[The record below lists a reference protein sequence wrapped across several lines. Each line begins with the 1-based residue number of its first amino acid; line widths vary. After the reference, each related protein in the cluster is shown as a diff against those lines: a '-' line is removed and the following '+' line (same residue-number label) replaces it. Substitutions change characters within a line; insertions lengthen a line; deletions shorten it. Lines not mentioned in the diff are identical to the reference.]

1 MGKALIA
8 MAAAC
13 GLVLALIIF
22 AVIGSEEPPP
32 CGPTSSGSQV
42 DVRALSYPSSTG
54 APLPADVYLPQV
66 AGAGA
71 TPARPM
77 LVMVHGG
84 GWFFGDRHEYDGVAR
99 QAAEHGYIAITFEY
113 DMAAP
118 RWPREMNDVRAAIA
132 WARTQAPQWGG
143 DAGKLATWGT
153 SAGAN
158 LAVSVAASG
167 DHAGVQAAVG
177 WSGPYDL
184 AALPAHAA
192 AAADDYQRVAATADP
207 FIYLD
212 CLAALCPDRYTA
224 ASPALSA
231 TPGAPPMFLA
241 QL

>member
-1 MGKALIA
+1 LIA

-13 GLVLALIIF
+13 GLVMALIIF

-54 APLPADVYLPQV
+54 AALPADVYLPQG

-113 DMAAP
+113 DIAAP

-153 SAGAN
+153 SAGPMSATRKR
-158 LAVSVAASG
+158 ATKPRKHTA
-167 DHAGVQAAVG
+167 
-177 WSGPYDL
+177 
-184 AALPAHAA
+184 
-192 AAADDYQRVAATADP
+192 AATAP
-207 FIYLD
+207 
-212 CLAALCPDRYTA
+212 TA
-224 ASPALSA
+224 PTDKTPAQESTPA
-231 TPGAPPMFLA
+231 T
-241 QL
+241 